1 MIVNLADLRQQR
13 TTTSVNAE
21 FDPGDPRRLNHLSL
35 EQQKKRA
42 KELLKDVRA
51 HDATAITRWRHHLP
65 QAITAILDPHLS
77 QAQLV
82 IARENGFQKWEE
94 LKAHTDHIRI
104 AQQAVREGRPSALD
118 GAQRTLHIRCG
129 TDIMHKLAIA
139 GFSGDFLWF
148 GDPYIFG
155 PVPNV
160 ESLDEFVR
168 IRAESINVPFQ
179 ELLTMYDDLQRQ
191 ASHYPVVAIWNEY
204 DAFDQ
209 LILAKLLDFFSDPAK
224 RPGRLQFINT
234 THFPGVQIFNGIGQ
248 LPAEALRVLW
258 NDFRVV
264 TEAELQAGKAAWA
277 AITAATPETLLEFVS
292 MDTPVLP
299 IMRRALRRHLQEL
312 PSVTN
317 GLGLSEQVTLQILT
331 DKGPMNAARLFGW
344 FQNHYDPLPG
354 MGDEGYW
361 KILRGLANTA
371 EPVLKLDVRGESP
384 NDWHIQLLPFGNQL
398 LNNETDWLARN
409 HVQRWVGGVF
419 IDSRAKSHWRLDDVR
434 GKVLDW
440 FFYS

>member
-1 MIVNLADLRQQR
+1 MIVNLAQLRQQR
-13 TTTSVNAE
+13 TTPTVNSE
-21 FDPGDPRRLNHLSL
+21 FAPGDPRRLNHLSL

-42 KELLKDVRA
+42 KELLKQVRA
-51 HDATAITRWRHHLP
+51 HDATAIERWQRNSP
-65 QAITAILDPHLS
+65 QPVSEILDPRLS
-77 QAQLV
+77 KAQLV
-82 IARENGFQKWEE
+82 IARENGFQKWED

-129 TDIMHKLAIA
+129 TDILHKLAIA
-139 GFSGDFLWF
+139 GFNGDFLWF

-160 ESLDEFVR
+160 KSLDEFVR
-168 IRAESINVPFQ
+168 IRAESIHVPFQ
-179 ELLTMYDDLQRQ
+179 ELFTMYEDLDQ
-191 ASHYPVVAIWNEY
+191 AIHYPVVAIWNEY

-209 LILAKLLDFFSDPAK
+209 LILAKLLEFFSDPAK

-258 NDFRVV
+258 HDFRDVS
-264 TEAELQAGKAAWA
+264 EQELQAGTAAWS
-277 AITAATPETLLEFVS
+277 AITSATPDALLKFVS
-292 MDTPVLP
+292 DDPQVLP

-312 PSVTN
+312 PSVNN
-317 GLGLSEQVTLQILT
+317 GLGLSEQITIRILT
-331 DKGPMNAARLFGW
+331 EKGPMNAARLFGW

-361 KILRGLANTA
+361 KILRGLADAT
-371 EPVLKLDVRGESP
+371 EPALKIDVRADMPKEWHK
-384 NDWHIQLLPFGNQL
+384 DWHVELLPFGTRL
-398 LNNETDWLARN
+398 LNNDADWLVRN

-419 IDSRAKSHWRLDDVR
+419 IDSRAETHWRLDDARSAVVR
-434 GKVLDW
+434 R
-440 FFYS
+440 